1 MSLKGLAA
9 SACTTAL
16 VLSMAP
22 SALAQTATAM
32 PSAKYTSCAK
42 LNKVYPHGVAHP
54 DARVSKGSKY
64 VWDKRPD
71 GKHKLRPSKIDAT
84 VFNNLYKSFDRD
96 GDKIK
101 CEVPR

>member
-1 MSLKGLAA
+1 MKLKALSATALAGVIAFAGSPVLAA
-9 SACTTAL
+9 PAAGPVPT
-16 VLSMAP
+16 
-22 SALAQTATAM
+22 
-32 PSAKYTSCAK
+32 AKYTSCAK

-54 DARVSKGSKY
+54 SARVSKGSKY

-84 VFNNLYKSFDRD
+84 LFNNLYKSFDRD